1 MKSQVLAL
9 SDSHISVRANWEAV
23 SHFKA
28 DEAWV
33 YISDVDVLTLKN
45 TIAKLLPSNTL
56 DENAKKFDV
65 LILAI
70 ELGMV
75 CKEFDSSRAIVNVQ
89 NIADKLKSMGSIPQ
103 VAAKT
108 KTLNEVL
115 NPAAWE
121 NCSLGWL
128 EKVREDL
135 RDLVKFL
142 VGNKG
147 KTFTIDIEDVMT
159 DGGEAAGIDMQVSYR
174 KKVMDYL
181 LENRHS
187 PVLEK
192 IYRLEQLSIDDI
204 LELERILWEDLGDK
218 SDYEKLV
225 ADKNC
230 GENVAILIRS
240 LIGVDREIA
249 LQRFNQFLDG
259 NVLNSDQLEFLNQIL
274 DYVCENGDITTM
286 TVVNDYPFD
295 ENLQVFSDKMVPLKN
310 YLENVHNVVNPQ
322 MHG

>member
-1 MKSQVLAL
+1 
-9 SDSHISVRANWEAV
+9 
-23 SHFKA
+23 
-28 DEAWV
+28 
-33 YISDVDVLTLKN
+33 
-45 TIAKLLPSNTL
+45 
-56 DENAKKFDV
+56 
-65 LILAI
+65 
-70 ELGMV
+70 
-75 CKEFDSSRAIVNVQ
+75 
-89 NIADKLKSMGSIPQ
+89 MGSIPQ

-108 KTLNEVL
+108 RTLNEVL
-115 NPAAWE
+115 SSAAWE

-142 VGNKG
+142 MGNKST
-147 KTFTIDIEDVMT
+147 TFTIDIEDVMI
-159 DGGEAAGIDMQVSYR
+159 DGGEAAGIDMRVSYR

-181 LENRHS
+181 LENKHS

-204 LELERILWEDLGDK
+204 LELERILWEELGEK
-218 SDYEKLV
+218 SDYEKFV
-225 ADKNC
+225 ADKSC

-259 NVLNSDQLEFLNQIL
+259 NTLNADQQEFLNQIL

-295 ENLQVFSDKMVPLKN
+295 ENLQVFNDKMIPLRN
-310 YLENVHNVVNPQ
+310 YIETVHKVVNPPMQ
-322 MHG
+322 G